1 MKHNTIQNATET
13 KRKTSTQGYQLLID
27 LSCSHRFSWSFL
39 FFIGINK
46 GFIIIIFDDNDD
58 DDDDDDGKI
67 YPLCLRYLFLFGYIR
82 SITPARIPSCVTIV
96 NLFVTFF
103 LLFNK
108 ISIWSNRKGTAG
120 AQECFTSL
128 QASYI
133 QEMLWNSFQVFTC
146 LSHALFFSETEKRA
160 WRLRINRNAVRHAM
174 HDITTPL
181 TAKMMVRLR

>member
-1 MKHNTIQNATET
+1 MIMMMTMI
-13 KRKTSTQGYQLLID
+13 
-27 LSCSHRFSWSFL
+27 RF
-39 FFIGINK
+39 
-46 GFIIIIFDDNDD
+46 
-58 DDDDDDGKI
+58 
-67 YPLCLRYLFLFGYIR
+67 YPLCLRYLYLFGYIR
-82 SITPARIPSCVTIV
+82 SITPELTILRHYCQLV
-96 NLFVTFF
+96 VTFF

-108 ISIWSNRKGTAG
+108 ITIRSNHKSTTG
-120 AQECFTSL
+120 AHKCLASL

-133 QEMLWNSFQVFTC
+133 QEMLWDSFQVFTC